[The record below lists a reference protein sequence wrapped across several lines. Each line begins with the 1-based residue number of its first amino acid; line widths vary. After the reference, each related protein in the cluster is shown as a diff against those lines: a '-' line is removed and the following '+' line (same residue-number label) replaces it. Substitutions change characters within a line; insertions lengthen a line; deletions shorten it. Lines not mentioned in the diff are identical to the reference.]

1 MVKEVSWSAPNPR
14 VTSCNPV
21 PVCFP
26 LYQAASWQGRDEVDC
41 DCQYADYISPECCV
55 FFWLSWSSRWYW
67 FPVGVCFVFQS
78 WGSEI
83 HVSHADEVGQSSYTP
98 LFLWPISLTCLAS
111 RDQPLPTPWL
121 LSWCVTPYTAMS
133 WLHWMAIFRAL
144 EFTLSSPTYHQP
156 CLCSILFAF
165 SPTLSL
171 SLLTSF
177 LLKVGTFLV
186 HHFIPKLYFLL
197 KHCLPWNKNAYY

>member
-1 MVKEVSWSAPNPR
+1 MRKEVSCSAVNPS
-14 VTSCNPV
+14 VTPCNPI

-41 DCQYADYISPECCV
+41 DCQNADGISPECCA
-55 FFWLSWSSRWYW
+55 FFWLAWSSRWYW

-83 HVSHADEVGQSSYTP
+83 HVSHTDEVGQSSPTP

-111 RDQPLPTPWL
+111 RDQPFPTPWL
-121 LSWCVTPYTAMS
+121 LSYVMPYTAVS

-144 EFTLSSPTYHQP
+144 EFILSSSLTYHWP

-165 SPTLSL
+165 SPTPNLP
-171 SLLTSF
+171 LLTSF

-186 HHFIPKLYFLL
+186 HRFSPKLCFPL
-197 KHCLPWNKNAYY
+197 KLCLPWNKNAYY